1 MFKANKKKSIWRKLS
16 DFIYPSIGIKRAT
29 KYTGHR
35 LGRMKSTPYEI
46 ACGFAI
52 GAAISFTPFLGL
64 HFIISAIVAFIMR
77 GSIIASAIGTVVG
90 NPLTFPFIWALVYP
104 TGAFLVGVDT
114 TNGGNIAEMFVFA
127 LEKFGEINSW
137 HLLFITDYS
146 LAIDMFDEY
155 KTMWV
160 DLFNIIYVFI
170 IGSIPWVIIVWVI
183 FFAIIYPL
191 VKRYKQTKK
200 KK

>member
-16 DFIYPSIGIKRAT
+16 DFIYPKIGVKRSI

-35 LGRMKSTPYEI
+35 LGRMKSSPYEI

-52 GAAISFTPFLGL
+52 GAAISFTPFMGL
-64 HFIISAIVAFIMR
+64 HIIISAIIAFIMR

-90 NPLTFPFIWALVYP
+90 NPLTFPFIWALVYS
-104 TGAFLVGVDT
+104 TGAFIVGATDEGV
-114 TNGGNIAEMFVFA
+114 NITEQLFTA

-146 LAIDMFDEY
+146 LAVDMFDEY
-155 KTMWV
+155 KTMWGE
-160 DLFNIIYVFI
+160 LFSVIYVFI
-170 IGSIPWVIIVWVI
+170 IGSIPWIIIVWII

-191 VKRYKQTKK
+191 VKKYKDSKK